1 MGSTPIAETILKK
14 DCTEKSTTQKGE
26 NMKKI
31 ERDDELS
38 IIKYLHT
45 ATFDSVCASADFDA
59 TVALKYGLVF
69 VDDNGNVLRKLSKP
83 FVEAVIQKL
92 GLNNEIWSNTFHK
105 SWNKVENAP
114 IEQLVFEQLVHY
126 FSTYG
131 MEFLG
136 LEAMPLIPC
145 ETVISNKDV
154 LPSIK
159 AFTVIRVVDY
169 NTAIAVVKNLLK
181 TVKAPHKNDIVAYI
195 DLMEYTDL
203 KVDEIVS
210 FELKIARCK
219 QLNTVPV
226 NGQDFIRYAIY
237 EMTGSTLVIKNEKVI
252 TKIKDYCLRY
262 PNKAY
267 NLLSKCDEIELA
279 KVFYRFK
286 PLILAFKESD
296 RCKPIVN
303 KIRRLATTHHEPLS
317 DVNIANLANLVIENR
332 LNDVYKLLKKA
343 DNRTLVKLINFA
355 VSTNSDVK
363 IYNIRNGK
371 TFVTERESDNRS
383 ATIILTTC
391 LGELM
396 NKNANKLVGK
406 TFLIPDYVEYPVP
419 ISEKQMIGNLPYGP
433 VINGTKGDT
442 ITPAIWWAN
451 VNGRVDIDLHLIS
464 ANEHFGWNA
473 GYRSDNRKILY
484 SGDMT
489 SADPYA
495 TEAFRIEVD
504 EDETYMLNTS
514 LYYGENDTPF
524 KFMLT
529 DVDISNKGKAPVN
542 VEDALFAPIEMKFNG
557 SDQLNI
563 GFIKGNSFCFCGSEL
578 GKSIT
583 PDEKLN
589 AKALEATVGR
599 CLNMYKLRDFIKLC
613 GGNVISSVDS
623 LTDEE
628 KANVISL
635 EPNALT
641 ATTLFDIID

>member
-1 MGSTPIAETILKK
+1 
-14 DCTEKSTTQKGE
+14 
-26 NMKKI
+26 MKKF
-31 ERDDELS
+31 ERDDELN

-45 ATFDSVCASADFDA
+45 ATFDSVCARADFDA

-69 VDDNGNVLRKLSKP
+69 VDDNGNVLRKLNKA
-83 FVEAVIQKL
+83 FAEAVIQKL

-105 SWNKVENAP
+105 NWDKVEKAP
-114 IEQLVFEQLVHY
+114 IEQLVLEQLVHY

-131 MEFLG
+131 IEMLG

-145 ETVISNKDV
+145 EAVLSNKDA
-154 LPSIK
+154 LPNIK

-181 TVKAPHKNDIVAYI
+181 TIKAPNKNDIGAYI

-203 KVDEIVS
+203 KVDELTS

-219 QLNTVPV
+219 QLNAVPV

-267 NLLSKCDEIELA
+267 NLLSKCDEVELA
-279 KVFYRFK
+279 KVFYRIK
-286 PLILAFKESD
+286 PLILAFKQSNG
-296 RCKPIVN
+296 CKPIVN
-303 KIRRLATTHHEPLS
+303 KIRRLAVKHHKPLP
-317 DVNIANLANLVIENR
+317 DANIANITSLIARNK
-332 LNDVYKLLKKA
+332 LNDVYKLIEKA

-383 ATIILTTC
+383 ATIILATC
-391 LGELM
+391 LGQLM

-419 ISEKQMIGNLPYGP
+419 ISEKQMFGNIPYGT
-433 VINGTKGDT
+433 IIHGTKDSKT
-442 ITPAIWWAN
+442 ITPAIWWTDDN
-451 VNGRVDIDLHLIS
+451 DRVDIDLHLIN

-473 GYRSDNRKILY
+473 GYRSGDRKILY

-504 EDETYMLNTS
+504 EDEVYMLNTS
-514 LYYGENDTPF
+514 LYCGKEDTPF

-529 DVDISNKGKAPVN
+529 DVDISNKGKSPVN
-542 VEDALFAPIEMKFNG
+542 IEDALFAPIEMKFNG

-589 AKALEATVGR
+589 AKALEATVER
-599 CLNMYKLRDFIKLC
+599 SLNMYKLKDFIKLC
-613 GGNVISSVDS
+613 GGNVISSVND

>member
-1 MGSTPIAETILKK
+1 
-14 DCTEKSTTQKGE
+14 
-26 NMKKI
+26 MKKF
-31 ERDDELS
+31 EREDELN

-59 TVALKYGLVF
+59 TIAVKHGLVF
-69 VDDNGNVLRKLSKP
+69 VDDNGNVLRKLNKS

-92 GLNNEIWSNTFHK
+92 GLNNEIWSNTFHE
-105 SWNKVENAP
+105 SWEKVENAP
-114 IEQLVFEQLVHY
+114 IGQLVFEQLVHY

-131 MEFLG
+131 MEFIG

-145 ETVISNKDV
+145 ETVLSNKDA
-154 LPSIK
+154 LPNIK

-169 NTAIAVVKNLLK
+169 NTAIAVVENLLK
-181 TVKAPHKNDIVAYI
+181 TIKAPHKNDIEAYI
-195 DLMEYTDL
+195 GLMEYTNL

-219 QLNTVPV
+219 QLGTVPT

-237 EMTGSTLVIKNEKVI
+237 EMTGSTLVIKNRVTI
-252 TKIKDYCLRY
+252 SKIKDYCSQY
-262 PNKAY
+262 PREAY
-267 NLLSKCDEIELA
+267 KLLSKCDEVELA
-279 KVFYRFK
+279 KVFYRLK

-303 KIRRLATTHHEPLS
+303 KIRRLATTHHEPLP
-317 DVNIANLANLVIENR
+317 DANIANITSLIARNK
-332 LNDVYKLLKKA
+332 LNDVYKLIEKA

-396 NKNANKLVGK
+396 NKNANKLAGK
-406 TFLIPDYVEYPVP
+406 TFLIPDYIEYPVP
-419 ISEKQMIGNLPYGP
+419 ISEKQMIGNLPYGT
-433 VINGTKGDT
+433 VIHGTKGDT

-451 VNGRVDIDLHLIS
+451 VNGRVDIDLHLIN
-464 ANEHFGWNA
+464 ATEHFGWNA
-473 GYRSDNRKILY
+473 GYRSDDRKILY

-514 LYYGENDTPF
+514 LYCGKEDTPF

-563 GFIKGNSFCFCGSEL
+563 GFIKGNTFCFCGSEL

-589 AKALEATVGR
+589 AKALEASVDR
-599 CLNMYKLRDFIKLC
+599 CLGMYKLRDFIKLC
-613 GGNVISSVDS
+613 GGNIISSTDN
-623 LTDEE
+623 LTEE
-628 KANVISL
+628 EIENVISL

-641 ATTLFDIID
+641 VNTLFEIVD

>member
-1 MGSTPIAETILKK
+1 
-14 DCTEKSTTQKGE
+14 
-26 NMKKI
+26 MKKF
-31 ERDDELS
+31 ERDDELN

-69 VDDNGNVLRKLSKP
+69 VDDNGNVLRKLNKA
-83 FVEAVIQKL
+83 FAEAVIQKL

-105 SWNKVENAP
+105 NWDKVEKAP

-131 MEFLG
+131 IEMLG

-145 ETVISNKDV
+145 EAVLSNKDA
-154 LPSIK
+154 LPNIK

-169 NTAIAVVKNLLK
+169 NTAIAVVENLLK
-181 TVKAPHKNDIVAYI
+181 TIKAPHKNDIGAYI

-203 KVDEIVS
+203 KVDELTS

-219 QLNTVPV
+219 QLNTVPT

-237 EMTGSTLVIKNEKVI
+237 EMTGSTLVIKNNKVI
-252 TKIKDYCLRY
+252 AKIKDYCLTY

-267 NLLSKCDEIELA
+267 NLLSKGDEVELA
-279 KVFYRFK
+279 KVFYRLK
-286 PLILAFKESD
+286 PLILAFKESYP
-296 RCKPIVN
+296 CKPIVN
-303 KIRRLATTHHEPLS
+303 RVRRLAVKYHKPLP
-317 DVNIANLANLVIENR
+317 DANIANITSLIARNK
-332 LNDVYKLLKKA
+332 LNDVYNLIEKA

-371 TFVTERESDNRS
+371 TFVTERESSDKS
-383 ATIILTTC
+383 ATIILATC
-391 LGELM
+391 LGQLM
-396 NKNANKLVGK
+396 SKNANKLVGK

-419 ISEKQMIGNLPYGP
+419 ISEKQMIGNLPYGT
-433 VINGTKGDT
+433 VIHGTKDSKT
-442 ITPAIWWAN
+442 ITPAIWWTDDN
-451 VNGRVDIDLHLIS
+451 DRVDIDLHLIN

-473 GYRSDNRKILY
+473 SYRNGDRKILY

-489 SADPYA
+489 SANPYA
-495 TEAFRIEVD
+495 TEAFRIKVD
-504 EDETYMLNTS
+504 EDEIYMLNTS

-529 DVDISNKGKAPVN
+529 DVDISNKGKSPVN

-563 GFIKGNSFCFCGSEL
+563 GFIKGNSFCFYGSEL
-578 GKSIT
+578 GKGLT

-589 AKALEATVGR
+589 AKALEAIVERT
-599 CLNMYKLRDFIKLC
+599 LNMYKLKDFIKLC
-613 GGNVISSVDS
+613 GGNVISSVND

-628 KANVISL
+628 IANVISL

>member
-1 MGSTPIAETILKK
+1 MRKF
-14 DCTEKSTTQKGE
+14 
-26 NMKKI
+26 
-31 ERDDELS
+31 ERNDELN
-38 IIKYLHT
+38 IVKYLHT
-45 ATFDSVCASADFDA
+45 ATINTVCVNVDFDA
-59 TVALKYGLVF
+59 TIAVKHGLVF
-69 VDDNGNVLRKLSKP
+69 IDNEGNVLKKLNKD
-83 FVEAVIQKL
+83 FVQEVISKL

-105 SWNKVENAP
+105 SWEKVENAL

-131 MEFLG
+131 MEMLG

-145 ETVISNKDV
+145 EAVLSNKDA
-154 LPSIK
+154 LPNIK

-169 NTAIAVVKNLLK
+169 NTTIAVVKNLLK
-181 TVKAPHKNDIVAYI
+181 TIKAPHKNDIDAYI

-203 KVDEIVS
+203 KVDELTS

-286 PLILAFKESD
+286 PLILAFKQSD

-303 KIRRLATTHHEPLS
+303 RIRRLAVKYHKPLP
-317 DVNIANLANLVIENR
+317 DANIANITSLIARNK
-332 LNDVYKLLKKA
+332 LNDVYRLIEKA

-383 ATIILTTC
+383 ATIIIATC
-391 LGELM
+391 LGQLM
-396 NKNANKLVGK
+396 NKNANKLAGK
-406 TFLIPDYVEYPVP
+406 TFLIPDYIEYPVP
-419 ISEKQMIGNLPYGP
+419 ISEKQMIGDLPYGT
-433 VINGTKGDT
+433 VIHGTKGDT

-451 VNGRVDIDLHLIS
+451 VNGRVDIDLHLS
-464 ANEHFGWNA
+464 NATQHFGWNA
-473 GYRSDNRKILY
+473 GYRSDDRKILY

-489 SADPYA
+489 SANPYA

-514 LYYGENDTPF
+514 LYCGKEDTPF

-529 DVDISNKGKAPVN
+529 DVDISNKGRSPVN

-557 SDQLNI
+557 TSQLNI

-589 AKALEATVGR
+589 AKALEATVER
-599 CLNMYKLRDFIKLC
+599 SLNMYKLKDFIKLC
-613 GGNVISSVDS
+613 GGNVISSVND

-635 EPNALT
+635 EPNVLT

>member
-1 MGSTPIAETILKK
+1 MP
-14 DCTEKSTTQKGE
+14 KGE
-26 NMKKI
+26 KMKRF
-31 ERDDELS
+31 ERNDELN

-45 ATFDSVCASADFDA
+45 ATFDSVCARADFDA
-59 TVALKYGLVF
+59 TIAVKHGLVF
-69 VDDNGNVLRKLSKP
+69 IDNEGNVLKKLNKD
-83 FVEAVIQKL
+83 FVQEVISKL

-105 SWNKVENAP
+105 SWEKVENAS

-131 MEFLG
+131 MEMLG

-145 ETVISNKDV
+145 EAVLSNKDA
-154 LPSIK
+154 LPNIK

-169 NTAIAVVKNLLK
+169 NTAIAVVENLLK
-181 TVKAPHKNDIVAYI
+181 TVKAPHKNDIGAYI
-195 DLMEYTDL
+195 ELMEYTDL
-203 KVDEIVS
+203 KVDELTS

-219 QLNTVPV
+219 QLDTVPT

-237 EMTGSTLVIKNEKVI
+237 EMTGSTLVIKNDKVI
-252 TKIKDYCLRY
+252 AKIKDYCLRY

-267 NLLSKCDEIELA
+267 NLLSKCDEVELA
-279 KVFYRFK
+279 KVFYRLK

-355 VSTNSDVK
+355 GTDSDVK
-363 IYNIRNGK
+363 IFNIRNGS
-371 TFVTERESDNRS
+371 TYVTERKTNSKVS
-383 ATIILTTC
+383 TVIMAAC
-391 LGELM
+391 LEQLRI
-396 NKNANKLVGK
+396 NNAGKFAGK
-406 TFLIPDYVEYPVP
+406 TFLIPGYVEYAVPV
-419 ISEKQMIGNLPYGP
+419 SEKQMIGNIPYGT
-433 VINGTKGDT
+433 IIYGTEGDI
-442 ITPAIWWAN
+442 ITPAIWWTNAN
-451 VNGRVDIDLHLIS
+451 GGTDRVDIDLHLIN
-464 ANEHFGWNA
+464 ATEHFGWNA
-473 GYRSDNRKILY
+473 GYRSGDRKVLY

-489 SADPYA
+489 DADPYA
-495 TEAFRIEVD
+495 TEAYRVIAG
-504 EDETYMLNTS
+504 EDDVYLLNAC
-514 LYYGENDTPF
+514 LYNGANDTPF

-529 DVDISNKGKAPVN
+529 DVDITNKGKAPVN
-542 VEDALFAPIEMKFNG
+542 VEDALFPPIDMKFNG
-557 SDQLNI
+557 TNQINI
-563 GFIKGNSFCFCGSEL
+563 GFIRGNSICFYGSEL
-578 GKSIT
+578 GKDIT

-589 AKALEATVGR
+589 AKALEATADR
-599 CLNMYKLRDFIKLC
+599 CLNMLGLKYFITLC
-613 GGNVISSVDS
+613 GGTIISSLDN

-641 ATTLFDIID
+641 ATTLFDIVD

>member
-1 MGSTPIAETILKK
+1 
-14 DCTEKSTTQKGE
+14 
-26 NMKKI
+26 MKKF
-31 ERDDELS
+31 ERDDEIN

-69 VDDNGNVLRKLSKP
+69 VDDNGNVLRKLNKA
-83 FVEAVIQKL
+83 FAEAVIQKL
-92 GLNNEIWSNTFHK
+92 GLNNELWSNTFHK
-105 SWNKVENAP
+105 SWDKVENAP
-114 IEQLVFEQLVHY
+114 IGQLVFEQLVHY

-131 MEFLG
+131 MEFIG

-145 ETVISNKDV
+145 EAVLSNKDA
-154 LPSIK
+154 LPNIK

-169 NTAIAVVKNLLK
+169 NTALAIVENLLK
-181 TVKAPHKNDIVAYI
+181 TIKAPHKNDIDAYI
-195 DLMEYTDL
+195 SLMKYTSL
-203 KVDEIVS
+203 KVDDITS

-219 QLNTVPV
+219 QLDTVPT

-237 EMTGSTLVIKNEKVI
+237 VTTGSTLVIKNDI
-252 TKIKDYCLRY
+252 TIAKIKNYCLQY
-262 PNKAY
+262 PREAF
-267 NLLSKCDEIELA
+267 NLLSKGNEIELA

-286 PLILAFKESD
+286 PLLLAFKTSKP
-296 RCKPIVN
+296 CKPIVN
-303 KIRRLATTHHEPLS
+303 RIRRYATTHHKPLS
-317 DVNIANLANLVIENR
+317 DVNLANVMKLVSENR
-332 LNDVYKLLKKA
+332 IEDVIKVLENA
-343 DNRTLVKLINFA
+343 DNRALVKLINFA
-355 VSTNSDVK
+355 TSSVNSDTK
-363 IYNIRNGK
+363 IYNIRNGS
-371 TFVTERESDNRS
+371 TFVTERKTESTKAN
-383 ATIILTTC
+383 ALVTMC
-391 LGELM
+391 LAQLAI
-396 NKNANKLVGK
+396 KNVNKLAGK

-419 ISEKQMIGNLPYGP
+419 ISEKQMIGNLPYGT
-433 VINGTKGDT
+433 VVHGTKDSKT
-442 ITPAIWWAN
+442 ITPAIWWTDDRD
-451 VNGRVDIDLHLIS
+451 RVDIDLHLIN

-473 GYRSDNRKILY
+473 SYRSGDRKILH

-514 LYYGENDTPF
+514 LCYGENDTPF

-529 DVDISNKGKAPVN
+529 DVDISNKGKSPVN

-557 SDQLNI
+557 TGQLNI
-563 GFIKGNSFCFCGSEL
+563 GFIKGNSFCFYGSEL
-578 GKSIT
+578 GKSLT

-589 AKALEATVGR
+589 AKVLEATVER
-599 CLNMYKLRDFIKLC
+599 SLNMYKLRDFIKLC
-613 GGNVISSVDS
+613 GGNIISSVDD